1 MKIAAWCARGAA
13 LVRPGYYI
21 LVANRSTADE
31 LYGVGTRVLNL
42 VLLVN
47 LENVTFIYLKL
58 RVAYV
63 GPAEIAQ
70 LVEQMTAS

>member
-1 MKIAAWCARGAA
+1 MVLSDIDLR
-13 LVRPGYYI
+13 
-21 LVANRSTADE
+21 TADE

-58 RVAYV
+58 RPV
-63 GPAEIAQ
+63 G
-70 LVEQMTAS
+70 VG